1 MNHLRATIERVLE
14 AHGVEPGEALVAQ
27 LVAVAQTEAWW
38 DDEQIVGYV
47 GTIDYP
53 SVRAWC
59 SRYKVSRFV
68 LSRADDVVA
77 AKLGQRGQGW
87 RKGLS

>member
-1 MNHLRATIERVLE
+1 MSHLRATIERVLQ
-14 AHGVEPGEALVAQ
+14 AHGVEAGDALVGH

-59 SRYKVSRFV
+59 SRYKVRRFV

-77 AKLGQRGQGW
+77 AQHERRGQGW
-87 RKGLS
+87 RKQT